1 MRGGWDAKKT
11 TRVGH
16 AGLACEIVLS
26 GLSSCCGFPVT
37 FFFFFFLFAFS
48 FLLFLVNVHEY
59 AVRGIVAARRLRL
72 AVDSSLYSTRV

>member
-1 MRGGWDAKKT
+1 MLKKLPEWVT
-11 TRVGH
+11 QGLRARLSYPAFLPAVGFQ
-16 AGLACEIVLS
+16 S
-26 GLSSCCGFPVT
+26 P